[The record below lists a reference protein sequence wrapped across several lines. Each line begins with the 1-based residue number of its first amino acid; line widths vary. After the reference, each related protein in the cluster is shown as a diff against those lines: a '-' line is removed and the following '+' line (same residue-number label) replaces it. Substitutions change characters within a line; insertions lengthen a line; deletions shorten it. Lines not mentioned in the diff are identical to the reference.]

1 MIAPAK
7 NVDAYIAR
15 QPVEMGIKL
24 EKIRKLIKDLV
35 PEVEEVISYGM
46 PAYKYH
52 GILVWYAAF
61 KNHIGFYPKASGI
74 AAFKKELSV
83 YKNAKGSVQF
93 PLDKTLPIGLISK
106 IVKYRVKENLSKS
119 KNNA

>member
-15 QPVEMGIKL
+15 QPLEVGIKL
-24 EKIRKLIKDLV
+24 EKIRKLIKELV

-74 AAFKKELSV
+74 EAFKKEISV

-93 PLDKTLPIGLISK
+93 PLDKTLPVGLITK
-106 IVKYRVKENLSKS
+106 IVKYRVKENLGKL
-119 KNNA
+119 KK